1 MIRYKIAK
9 RKSPRNNAVKF
20 HPTIVPP
27 AAINKEKLI
36 ERIEK
41 KCTLA
46 SSDIKAVVDAL
57 EVELID
63 ALREGNAI
71 RLGDLG
77 SFRPTL
83 RSSGAETEDK
93 VSAQLIKKV
102 HVVFVPSLRVKR
114 SLDVKNGVLQF
125 ARAEVV
131 PMAKKKKPTKPSGG
145 SEGGSATPAP
155 SGH

>member
-9 RKSPRNNAVKF
+9 RKNPHTKAQTF
-20 HPTIVPP
+20 HPAIVPP
-27 AAINKEKLI
+27 AAINNQKI
-36 ERIEK
+36 IDRIEK

-63 ALREGNAI
+63 ALREGNAV

-83 RSSGAETEDK
+83 RSKGVDK
-93 VSAQLIKKV
+93 EEAVITSV
-102 HVVFVPSLRVKR
+102 HVVFVPALRVKR
-114 SLDVKNGVLQF
+114 ALDVKNGDLQF
-125 ARAEVV
+125 AKAELV
-131 PMAKKKKPTKPSGG
+131 PTPKKKKKK
-145 SEGGSATPAP
+145 EENTPQ
-155 SGH
+155 G

>member
-9 RKSPRNNAVKF
+9 RKNPHTKAQTF
-20 HPTIVPP
+20 HPAIVPP
-27 AAINKEKLI
+27 AAINNQKI
-36 ERIEK
+36 IDRIEK

-63 ALREGNAI
+63 ALREGNAV

-83 RSSGAETEDK
+83 RSKGVDK
-93 VSAQLIKKV
+93 EEAVNAGLITSV
-102 HVVFVPSLRVKR
+102 HVVFVPALRVKR
-114 SLDVKNGVLQF
+114 ALDVKNGDLQF
-125 ARAEVV
+125 AKAELV
-131 PMAKKKKPTKPSGG
+131 PTPKKKKKK
-145 SEGGSATPAP
+145 EANTPQ
-155 SGH
+155 G